1 MQDSSALGSN
11 PGVFK
16 KIPPVADEV
25 KQNQYKKPGLFRMK
39 KELKSSTKEAIAAY
53 LFLIPNFLGFLAF
66 TSIPVIVSFVLG
78 FVKWDLLSAPQF
90 VGLENFK
97 ALIFDPYFWKYC
109 WNTMYLM
116 LGIPLGMM
124 GSLIVALAMNQKIK
138 GIVFFR
144 TTFFLPTI
152 CSGVAIYMLWR
163 LIYNPDFGFF
173 NLFIAKIGDLL
184 HIPLQGPNW
193 LTDENWA
200 KPALIIMG
208 LWQGIGGQNMI
219 LYLAA
224 LQGIPRDL
232 YEAASID
239 GANNWQKFWAVTWP
253 HLSPTTFFIAVMSVI
268 GGFQSGFDAAYVM
281 TGGGPNGSTTT
292 IMYYIFNN
300 AFRWFNMGYAAA
312 ISWILFAIILIF
324 TLVFMRSAQKVVH
337 Y

>member
-1 MQDSSALGSN
+1 MLNLS
-11 PGVFK
+11 
-16 KIPPVADEV
+16 E
-25 KQNQYKKPGLFRMK
+25 MK
-39 KELKSSTKEAIAAY
+39 STTKEAISAY
-53 LFLIPNFLGFLAF
+53 LFLMPNFVGFLAF
-66 TSIPVIVSFVLG
+66 TSIPVVVSLLLG
-78 FVKWDLLSAPQF
+78 FVKWDLLSSPQW
-90 VGLENFK
+90 VGFDNFI
-97 ALIFDPYFWKYC
+97 ALFHDTYFWKYC
-109 WNTMYLM
+109 WNTIFLM
-116 LGIPLGMM
+116 FGIPLGMV

-152 CSGVAIYMLWR
+152 CSGVAIFVLWR

-173 NLFIAKIGDLL
+173 NVMIAKFGDIIG
-184 HIPLQGPNW
+184 IPLKGPNW

-232 YEAASID
+232 YEAAAID
-239 GANNWQKFWAVTWP
+239 GANSWQKFWAVTWP
-253 HLSPTTFFIAVMSVI
+253 HLSPTTFFIAVMSII

-312 ISWILFAIILIF
+312 ISWILFAVILVF
-324 TLVFMRSAQKVVH
+324 TLFFWRFGGKTVH